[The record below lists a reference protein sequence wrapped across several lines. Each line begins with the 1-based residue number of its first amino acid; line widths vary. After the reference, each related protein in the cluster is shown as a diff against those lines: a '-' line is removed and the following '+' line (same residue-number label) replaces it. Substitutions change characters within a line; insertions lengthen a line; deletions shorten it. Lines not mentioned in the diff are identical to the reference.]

1 VTLAVDG
8 QPFSVQRTE
17 RFRAPDRTS
26 DEPPRQM
33 HLDILVDG
41 HPFCLVTPE
50 GLTVTKLPVSPA
62 PPQP

>member
-1 VTLAVDG
+1 
-8 QPFSVQRTE
+8 
-17 RFRAPDRTS
+17 
-26 DEPPRQM
+26 M